1 MKQLLA
7 GLKNCLLFLLLT
19 LSFFAMQAQQFT
31 QTVTGEYYLKGVMEM
46 ASGFKLNED
55 STFDFFFSY
64 GALDRTGSGKWEL
77 QGNTVTFN
85 SVKEKTNEFSLL
97 DSKIDKVDRVT
108 IRIME
113 ANPSLRSH
121 VFAILF
127 SGQNKVEGVT
137 NSNGEISFPR
147 QEVDS
152 IQLVLEFCPEKTYV
166 FNNSLKLH
174 NYFEFKIERG
184 VMNVHFDRVTLTL
197 DEEGLEGQHPLLKPG
212 SYRFSKRK

>member
-1 MKQLLA
+1 MKQLFA
-7 GLKNCLLFLLLT
+7 GVKNFVLFVLLT
-19 LSFFAMQAQQFT
+19 LSFFTMQAQQFT

-55 STFDFFFSY
+55 SSFDFFFSY
-64 GALDRTGSGKWEL
+64 GALDRTGSGKWQL

-85 SVKEKTNEFSLL
+85 SIKEKVKEFSLL
-97 DSKIDKVDRVT
+97 ESKIDKVDRVT
-108 IRIME
+108 IKIME

-121 VFAILF
+121 VYAILF
-127 SGQNKVEGVT
+127 SGHNKVEGVT
-137 NSNGEISFPR
+137 NANGEISFPR

-174 NYFEFKIERG
+174 NYFEFRIERS
-184 VMNVHFDRVTLTL
+184 VMDVHFDRVTLTL

-212 SYRFSKRK
+212 SYRFRKRK